1 MPTSHADVTTAHASR
16 YLQQLCKHWAHKFP
30 VEFDPNH
37 GTIDLSLGRTIMDA
51 DGEALHITVST
62 DESASIERL
71 ESVVADHIK
80 RFAFREELVFDWK
93 RAEAA

>member
-1 MPTSHADVTTAHASR
+1 MRTSHANVATAHASR

-37 GTIDLSLGRTIMDA
+37 GVIDLSLGRTIMDA
-51 DGEALHITVST
+51 DGAALHITVST
-62 DESASIERL
+62 DEAASIERL

-80 RFAFREELVFDWK
+80 RFAFREELAFDWN